1 MKRLIL
7 TLCLCCAGA
16 GIAAA
21 KSYEV
26 KSPDGKIA
34 VQVDAGKEAVSYSVL
49 LDGKQLIAPSYLALE
64 LADGRTLGTKPVVR
78 KAAVKSHDETIDA
91 PFYKRTTIEDRY
103 NELTLS
109 FKGDYQLRFRA
120 YDDGV
125 AYRFVTDMDGEL
137 VVADELVDIR
147 FPEDFK
153 AWVPYVKARIKEG
166 GLERYYFNSF
176 ENTYTV
182 QPLSEVADNHLAFVP
197 LLVDA
202 GCAKIAITEADLEQ
216 YPGMYLY
223 NPTHGTAL
231 RGNFAPY
238 PSKEVQGGHNE
249 LQLMVTEREDFIAR
263 TQGTRAFPWRIFV
276 IAGND
281 IELADNDMVYRLAS
295 PSRVEDTSW
304 IRPGKVAWDWW
315 NDWNIYGVDFR
326 AGINNDTYKYYI
338 DFASK
343 NGIEYVILDEGWA
356 VNKKADLFQVIPEID
371 LQELVDYG
379 RERNVGI
386 VLWAGY
392 YAVERDMERVCKH
405 FSEMGVKGFK
415 VDFMDRDDQKISDF
429 VYRLA
434 ETAARYHLFLD
445 LHGFHKPTGLQ
456 RTYPNVLNFEGVFGL
471 EQMKWSGTD
480 IDQVTYDVTIPYI
493 RMLAGP
499 MDYTQGAMRNATRG
513 NYRPVNSEAMS
524 QGTRCRQLAEYVIFE
539 SPFNML
545 CDAPTNYLREEECTR
560 FIAAVPTTW
569 DETRGLDGRV
579 GEYVSIARRKGDVW
593 YVGGMTDWSARELTI
608 DLGFLGEGAFTA
620 EVFRDGINADRAAC
634 DYKREVVEVPADRRM
649 TLKMAPGGGFAI
661 RIVRK

>member
-1 MKRLIL
+1 MKKLIL

-315 NDWNIYGVDFR
+315 NDWNIYGVDCR
-326 AGINNDTYKYYI
+326 AGINNDT
-338 DFASK
+338 
-343 NGIEYVILDEGWA
+343 
-356 VNKKADLFQVIPEID
+356 
-371 LQELVDYG
+371 
-379 RERNVGI
+379 
-386 VLWAGY
+386 
-392 YAVERDMERVCKH
+392 
-405 FSEMGVKGFK
+405 
-415 VDFMDRDDQKISDF
+415 
-429 VYRLA
+429 
-434 ETAARYHLFLD
+434 
-445 LHGFHKPTGLQ
+445 
-456 RTYPNVLNFEGVFGL
+456 
-471 EQMKWSGTD
+471 
-480 IDQVTYDVTIPYI
+480 
-493 RMLAGP
+493 
-499 MDYTQGAMRNATRG
+499 
-513 NYRPVNSEAMS
+513 
-524 QGTRCRQLAEYVIFE
+524 
-539 SPFNML
+539 
-545 CDAPTNYLREEECTR
+545 
-560 FIAAVPTTW
+560 
-569 DETRGLDGRV
+569 
-579 GEYVSIARRKGDVW
+579 
-593 YVGGMTDWSARELTI
+593 
-608 DLGFLGEGAFTA
+608 
-620 EVFRDGINADRAAC
+620 
-634 DYKREVVEVPADRRM
+634 
-649 TLKMAPGGGFAI
+649 
-661 RIVRK
+661 